1 MQHIVEGWKYKK
13 LNEYLFL
20 ILQKNKYLLHFNKNK
35 NKNLNCAQEK
45 SLHFNKIKIKI
56 QRPFNKISIFK
67 LKKKRI
73 ITYILS
79 KKWIYI

>member
-35 NKNLNCAQEK
+35 NKNSICAQEK
-45 SLHFNKIKIKI
+45 SLRFNKNKNKNSKI
-56 QRPFNKISIFK
+56 
-67 LKKKRI
+67 L
-73 ITYILS
+73 
-79 KKWIYI
+79 